1 MKMKRW
7 IFFAALLVAAPFVFR
22 SGLALSLLSQMGYV
36 AIICL
41 SYNLLFGQ
49 GGMLSFGHAVYVGTG
64 AFAAAHVVNAASAA
78 GWWLPLPVVPLVG
91 GVAGAGVA
99 FVLGFVTTR
108 KAGTAFAMITLGI
121 GELVGAM
128 SNTLPGLFGGE
139 GGISINRVYGGG
151 WMGLTF
157 GPQEQVYG
165 LIAVYCFVCTAV
177 LYAFTGTPL
186 GRLLNAVRDNPE
198 RVEFIGYSAQRVRWH
213 AFTIAGFFA
222 GIGGALATI
231 NFEIVTSGE
240 AFSAIRSGGY
250 LLFTF
255 LGGASLFAG
264 PLVGA
269 VLLVM
274 ATMLLSE
281 WTQAW
286 LLYLGLGFCLLVMY
300 APGGVAGLW
309 MNNWAL
315 LKAGLGARLWRG
327 YLTLFLSGAALAAG
341 VIGLVETVYRWRLQF
356 DYVPSL
362 WPMLALLALALI
374 GGFAW
379 VFAWRRFH
387 PRWLEAQV
395 IVAGASA

>member
-1 MKMKRW
+1 MKRW
-7 IFFAALLVAAPFVFR
+7 IFFAALLIAAPFVFR
-22 SGLALSLLSQMGYV
+22 SGLALSLLSQIGYI

-64 AFAAAHVVNAASAA
+64 AFAAAHVVNLASAA
-78 GWWLPLPVVPLVG
+78 GWWLPLPLVPLVG
-91 GVAGAGVA
+91 GVAGGLVA

-128 SNTLPGLFGGE
+128 SNMLPGLFGGE

-151 WMGLTF
+151 WLGFNF

-165 LIAVYCFVCTAV
+165 LIAVYCFVCTAL

-240 AFSAIRSGGY
+240 AFSALRSGGY

-264 PLVGA
+264 PLIGA
-269 VLLVM
+269 VLLVL
-274 ATMLLSE
+274 ATMLMSE

-309 MNNWAL
+309 MSNWPILRAGRL
-315 LKAGLGARLWRG
+315 LRG
-327 YLTLFLSGAALAAG
+327 YASLLLSGAALAIG
-341 VIGLVETVYRWRLQF
+341 VIGLVEIVYRWRLQL
-356 DYVPSL
+356 DYAPSV
-362 WPMLALLALALI
+362 LLVVGLIALALM
-374 GGFAW
+374 GGAAW
-379 VFAWRRFH
+379 TLAWRHFH
-387 PRWLEAQV
+387 PRWLEAQAAL
-395 IVAGASA
+395 AGGAR